1 MELYN
6 IIKQTILHHN
16 ENLHIDSTI
25 QESEI
30 RHAIRWIM
38 RDNPDIFWFAHQY
51 HYDEA
56 NSTIHFQYT
65 FSAERVKTI
74 QQSINDVIE
83 NDFCLEYVKKLSL
96 QEQVSYVYRWLVT
109 YCTYNANSAYNQ
121 SIYSVFVR
129 RNSVCTGYAK
139 AAQYLFNLLGI
150 ESRLVFG
157 CLHNDKEDGRHCWN
171 LVKVD
176 NEYYHF
182 DACFGDSIL
191 DNVAIK
197 SGVQELLKINGIN
210 YNFLCVSTDEILRT
224 RSIEDITTLPDCPNS
239 WSKTLI
245 NSLAQIKL
253 KQREDIKG
261 CLLSHIGSSADI
273 YLCSKD
279 KNTVLKVFR
288 PDSKTTSSAEYHYMQ
303 QTKGCRHLLQCDEQ
317 YTDITQNS
325 VAIEQSTPIV
335 DLLCSHYYELSLKG
349 LIKMATDVAKAW
361 KECQK
366 RGVLYR
372 DIHVCNI
379 YRSNDGI
386 FKLGDFGSCTNK
398 FDLKETVGN
407 QWFMA
412 PETFVSGVFTE
423 ASAVY
428 SISMVMYFILNNLRP
443 AFWTQGCE
451 DEALHKRMNGHNLPT
466 PVGCINL
473 PSHIKKKLDQ
483 FFTKVSVS
491 SQKERISSVAEFI
504 YELERLTFYCEDS
517 DYIIHRKGFS
527 LDFDINAGN
536 EDRLAARENYIPRDA
551 YHRYAMGD
559 EVEQMCTTAMSLPTS
574 AYTNDIVLDDAIIS
588 VDDVEEFAR
597 TRGGWN
603 DECDSVEP
611 NNSSDSDWC
620 SDFRVDETSNDE
632 ILFMGRVE
640 DFARTRG
647 GWNDECDSVEP
658 NNSSDSDWCSDFRVD
673 EIESLAHS
681 ISLPTPPHDANI
693 VESDSSCNV
702 DEHWMDAFVIESE
715 PTAIK
720 ESDIF
725 SYSYEPFFPLRFLS
739 VNTMEKELQT
749 VYEKTI
755 TCLTQEQEQLKF
767 VQTQIDELKKKKNE
781 IVDQLC
787 QCYCKKSRGLIA
799 NAVGGFF
806 RGLAGIAGILAG
818 SISTSSDEAKEK
830 LLECEKELE
839 AMMAQAQMYKKQIE
853 EFKQQKSN
861 LEKELA
867 ILEEQ
872 NKYNEVYSSIFAPAE
887 VKRKSHMQVQ
897 VYLHLYEE
905 SEKVKSL
912 AKESDKNAERK
923 DYIPLSLKLKKGD
936 KVDVEFNVYGETR
949 LASERKSIIWQGSFT
964 KCSFDYFVPQNIDVD
979 ELSCEVNLFVNGAMI
994 GEMRF
999 LTQIVE
1005 VPRNLNP
1012 EILSHRFNKIFISY
1026 AHQDAQQIKLLAL
1039 AYKAQGVDYFYD
1051 RDSLAPGDVY
1061 EEKIFDYIDSS
1072 DLFVLCWS
1080 KNAAVSDYVAKE
1092 KGRALLRAYPQISQ
1106 REATLKICPISI
1118 EPRADLPSDMK
1129 EVYNFEVI

>member
-1 MELYN
+1 MRLDLNSLY
-6 IIKQTILHHN
+6 KKLEQTIRQHEEILYV
-16 ENLHIDSTI
+16 DKDVT
-25 QESEI
+25 ESDV
-30 RHAIRWIM
+30 RNAIRWIM

-56 NSTIHFQYT
+56 SSTIHFQYT
-65 FSAERVKTI
+65 FSPERVKTI
-74 QQSINDVIE
+74 QKSINDVIE
-83 NDFCLEYVKKLSL
+83 NDFFIEYVKNLS
-96 QEQVSYVYRWLVT
+96 QKEQVAYVYKWLVT
-109 YCTYNANSAYNQ
+109 YCNYNVNSAYNQ

-157 CLHNDKEDGRHCWN
+157 RLHNDKEDGRHCWN
-171 LVKVD
+171 LVKVG

-182 DACFGDSIL
+182 DACFGDSVL
-191 DNVAIK
+191 DGVALT

-224 RSIEDITTLPDCPNS
+224 RNIEDITTLPECPNS

-288 PDSKTTSSAEYHYMQ
+288 PNSKTTSLKEYHYMQ
-303 QTKGCRHLLQCDEQ
+303 QTKGCRHLLQCNED
-317 YTDITQNS
+317 YTDITQNT

-361 KECQK
+361 KECQE

-398 FDLKETVGN
+398 FELKETVGN

-451 DEALHKRMNGHNLPT
+451 DEALQKRMNGHNLPT
-466 PVGCINL
+466 PAGCINL
-473 PSHIKKKLDQ
+473 PSHIKTKFDK
-483 FFTKVSVS
+483 FFNKVSAS
-491 SQKERISSVAEFI
+491 LPKERISSVNEFI
-504 YELERLTFYCEDS
+504 YELGRITFYCEDS

-527 LDFDINAGN
+527 LDFDLNAGN
-536 EDRLAARENYIPRDA
+536 EDRLDTRWHYISRDA
-551 YHRYAMGD
+551 YHRYAMED
-559 EVEQMCTTAMSLPTS
+559 EVELMCTTANPTS
-574 AYTNDIVLDDAIIS
+574 KSKMKKCKNGHIYDSYIYGNQCPFCPSENRNSTSNINNYYESIS
-588 VDDVEEFAR
+588 DGCTVIRHIAHADEVENFAR
-597 TRGGWN
+597 TMAAN
-603 DECDSVEP
+603 P
-611 NNSSDSDWC
+611 NSSSNTPSDKN
-620 SDFRVDETSNDE
+620 T
-632 ILFMGRVE
+632 VE
-640 DFARTRG
+640 D
-647 GWNDECDSVEP
+647 
-658 NNSSDSDWCSDFRVD
+658 
-673 EIESLAHS
+673 IETHASTERHF
-681 ISLPTPPHDANI
+681 TPPKATYNPQIPIPELTKEIIKNGTFYGMIPQSILGRI
-693 VESDSSCNV
+693 VGAIYRRINKNKIDRFKTENV
-702 DEHWMDAFVIESE
+702 
-715 PTAIK
+715 
-720 ESDIF
+720 
-725 SYSYEPFFPLRFLS
+725 
-739 VNTMEKELQT
+739 
-749 VYEKTI
+749 
-755 TCLTQEQEQLKF
+755 
-767 VQTQIDELKKKKNE
+767 
-781 IVDQLC
+781 
-787 QCYCKKSRGLIA
+787 
-799 NAVGGFF
+799 
-806 RGLAGIAGILAG
+806 
-818 SISTSSDEAKEK
+818 
-830 LLECEKELE
+830 
-839 AMMAQAQMYKKQIE
+839 
-853 EFKQQKSN
+853 
-861 LEKELA
+861 
-867 ILEEQ
+867 
-872 NKYNEVYSSIFAPAE
+872 EVYSSIFAPAE
-887 VKRKSHMQVQ
+887 IKRKSHLQVQ

-905 SEKVKSL
+905 AEKVKSL
-912 AKESDKNAERK
+912 AQESDKNAERR

-949 LASERKSIIWQGSFT
+949 LASERKSIIWQGSFS
-964 KCSFDYFVPQNIDVD
+964 KCTFDYFVPKDIDVE
-979 ELSCEVNLFVNGAMI
+979 ELSCEANLFVNGAMI

>member
-1 MELYN
+1 MEKLLYHD
-6 IIKQTILHHN
+6 IYSAVYSHN
-16 ENLHIDSTI
+16 SDLKLNQSSTPC
-25 QESEI
+25 EI
-30 RHAIRWIM
+30 RNAIRWIM

-51 HYDEA
+51 HYEKA
-56 NSTIHFQYT
+56 SSTIHFQYT
-65 FSAERVKTI
+65 FSPERVKTI

-83 NDFCLEYVKKLSL
+83 NDFCIEYVKNLS
-96 QEQVSYVYRWLVT
+96 QKEQVAFIYKWLVS
-109 YCTYNANSAYNQ
+109 YCNYNVNSAYNQ

-157 CLHNDKEDGRHCWN
+157 RLHNDKEDGRHCWN

-224 RSIEDITTLPDCPNS
+224 RTIEDITTLPDSPNS

-245 NSLAQIKL
+245 NSLALIKL

-261 CLLSHIGSSADI
+261 CQLSDIGSSADI

-288 PDSKTTSSAEYHYMQ
+288 PNSKTSSLEEYHYMQ
-303 QTKGCRHLLQCDEQ
+303 QTKGCRHLLQCNED
-317 YTDITQNS
+317 YTDITHNTI
-325 VAIEQSTPIV
+325 AIEQSTPII

-412 PETFVSGVFTE
+412 PETFVSGIYTE
-423 ASAVY
+423 GSAVY

-443 AFWTQGCE
+443 AFWVQGCE
-451 DEALHKRMNGHNLPT
+451 DEALQKRMNGHNLPT
-466 PVGCINL
+466 PAGCINL
-473 PSHIKKKLDQ
+473 PPHFKTELDKFFKTVSASLPKKR
-483 FFTKVSVS
+483 TS
-491 SQKERISSVAEFI
+491 RVAEFI
-504 YELERLTFYCEDS
+504 YELEKLSFYCEDS

-527 LDFDINAGN
+527 FDFDLDARN
-536 EDRLAARENYIPRDA
+536 EDRLDTREKYIPRDA
-551 YHRYAMGD
+551 YHQYAMGD
-559 EVEQMCTTAMSLPTS
+559 EVEQMCITAMISPSKSKMKKCERGHIYDSTVYGNQCPYCPTENKNS
-574 AYTNDIVLDDAIIS
+574 TQGKNSWFRRIS
-588 VDDVEEFAR
+588 DGPTFVRNIAHADKVEYFAR
-597 TRGGWN
+597 TMASAPDPLSTTTQVTN
-603 DECDSVEP
+603 ITDE
-611 NNSSDSDWC
+611 
-620 SDFRVDETSNDE
+620 
-632 ILFMGRVE
+632 
-640 DFARTRG
+640 
-647 GWNDECDSVEP
+647 
-658 NNSSDSDWCSDFRVD
+658 
-673 EIESLAHS
+673 
-681 ISLPTPPHDANI
+681 
-693 VESDSSCNV
+693 VESYSST
-702 DEHWMDAFVIESE
+702 MGFSE
-715 PTAIK
+715 NKRATYNATVQKSK
-720 ESDIF
+720 ESIWSKLF
-725 SYSYEPFFPLRFLS
+725 G
-739 VNTMEKELQT
+739 
-749 VYEKTI
+749 
-755 TCLTQEQEQLKF
+755 
-767 VQTQIDELKKKKNE
+767 KK
-781 IVDQLC
+781 
-787 QCYCKKSRGLIA
+787 
-799 NAVGGFF
+799 
-806 RGLAGIAGILAG
+806 
-818 SISTSSDEAKEK
+818 
-830 LLECEKELE
+830 
-839 AMMAQAQMYKKQIE
+839 YK
-853 EFKQQKSN
+853 
-861 LEKELA
+861 
-867 ILEEQ
+867 
-872 NKYNEVYSSIFAPAE
+872 EVYSSIFAPAE
-887 VKRKSHMQVQ
+887 VKRKSHLQVQ

-912 AKESDKNAERK
+912 AQESDKNAERR
-923 DYIPLSLKLKKGD
+923 DYMPLSLKLKKGD

-949 LASERKSIIWQGSFT
+949 LTSECKSIIWHGSFT
-964 KCSFDYFVPQNIDVD
+964 KCSFNYFVPKDIDVD
-979 ELSCEVNLFVNGAMI
+979 ELSCEANLFVNGAMI

-999 LTQIVE
+999 LSQIVE
-1005 VPRNLNP
+1005 APRNLNP
-1012 EILSHRFNKIFISY
+1012 EILSHRFNRIFISY
-1026 AHQDAQQIKLLAL
+1026 AHQDAQQIKFLAL

-1080 KNAAVSDYVAKE
+1080 KNAAASDYVAKE
-1092 KGRALLRAYPQISQ
+1092 KGRALLRAYPQLSQ
-1106 REATLKICPISI
+1106 RDATVKICPISI
-1118 EPRADLPSDMK
+1118 EPRADLPSDMQ
-1129 EVYNFEVI
+1129 EVYNFEII

>member
-1 MELYN
+1 MATSKTYFDFEYSIRSQRTKLKLVQY
-6 IIKQTILHHN
+6 
-16 ENLHIDSTI
+16 S
-25 QESEI
+25 SPCEI
-30 RHAIRWIM
+30 RNAIRWIM
-38 RDNPDIFWFAHQY
+38 RNNPDIFWFAHQY

-65 FSAERVKTI
+65 FSPERVKAI
-74 QQSINDVIE
+74 QQSIDDVIE
-83 NDFCLEYVKKLSL
+83 NDFCIEYVKKLNL
-96 QEQVSYVYRWLVT
+96 QEQVAYIYKWLVT

-157 CLHNDKEDGRHCWN
+157 HLHNDKEDGRHCWN

-224 RSIEDITTLPDCPNS
+224 RTIEDITTLPDCPNS

-245 NSLAQIKL
+245 NSLALIKL

-288 PDSKTTSSAEYHYMQ
+288 PNSKTTSQEEYHYMQ
-303 QTKGCRHLLQCDEQ
+303 QTKGCRHLLQCNED
-317 YTDITQNS
+317 YTEITKNT

-349 LIKMATDVAKAW
+349 LIKMATDVAMAW

-386 FKLGDFGSCTNK
+386 FKLGDYGSCTNK

-451 DEALHKRMNGHNLPT
+451 DEALQKRMNGHNLPT
-466 PVGCINL
+466 PAGCINL
-473 PSHIKKKLDQ
+473 PSHIKTKLDQ

-491 SQKERISSVAEFI
+491 SQKERISSIAEFI
-504 YELERLTFYCEDS
+504 YELEWLSFYCEDS
-517 DYIIHRKGFS
+517 DYIIHRKGYS
-527 LDFDINAGN
+527 LDLDLNAGN
-536 EDRLAARENYIPRDA
+536 EDRLDARGNYIPRDA
-551 YHRYAMGD
+551 YHKYALGN
-559 EVEQMCTTAMSLPTS
+559 EVEQMCICENKRATYNA
-574 AYTNDIVLDDAIIS
+574 
-588 VDDVEEFAR
+588 
-597 TRGGWN
+597 
-603 DECDSVEP
+603 
-611 NNSSDSDWC
+611 
-620 SDFRVDETSNDE
+620 
-632 ILFMGRVE
+632 
-640 DFARTRG
+640 
-647 GWNDECDSVEP
+647 
-658 NNSSDSDWCSDFRVD
+658 
-673 EIESLAHS
+673 
-681 ISLPTPPHDANI
+681 
-693 VESDSSCNV
+693 
-702 DEHWMDAFVIESE
+702 
-715 PTAIK
+715 
-720 ESDIF
+720 
-725 SYSYEPFFPLRFLS
+725 
-739 VNTMEKELQT
+739 T
-749 VYEKTI
+749 VQKS
-755 TCLTQEQEQLKF
+755 
-767 VQTQIDELKKKKNE
+767 
-781 IVDQLC
+781 
-787 QCYCKKSRGLIA
+787 KKSIW
-799 NAVGGFF
+799 
-806 RGLAGIAGILAG
+806 
-818 SISTSSDEAKEK
+818 SK
-830 LLECEKELE
+830 L
-839 AMMAQAQMYKKQIE
+839 
-853 EFKQQKSN
+853 FG
-861 LEKELA
+861 
-867 ILEEQ
+867 

-887 VKRKSHMQVQ
+887 IKRKSHLQVQ

-912 AKESDKNAERK
+912 AQESDKNAERR
-923 DYIPLSLKLKKGD
+923 DYIPLSLKLRKGD
-936 KVDVEFNVYGETR
+936 KVDVEFNVYTETR
-949 LASERKSIIWQGSFT
+949 LMSERKSIIWQGSFT
-964 KCSFDYFVPQNIDVD
+964 KCSFDYFVPKDIDVE
-979 ELSCEVNLFVNGAMI
+979 ELSCVALLSVNGVPI

-999 LTQIVE
+999 ITKVIE
-1005 VPRNLNP
+1005 KPRQLNP
-1012 EILSHRFNKIFISY
+1012 EIIAHKYSKVFISY
-1026 AHQDAQQIKLLAL
+1026 SHQDESKVKFLHEGLELGSVPHFFDRKYLKAGDVFPQVIQDYINSADLFILCWSENASKSEYVQKERLLAL
-1039 AYKAQGVDYFYD
+1039 ERAFPQVQ
-1051 RDSLAPGDVY
+1051 P
-1061 EEKIFDYIDSS
+1061 E
-1072 DLFVLCWS
+1072 
-1080 KNAAVSDYVAKE
+1080 NAAK
-1092 KGRALLRAYPQISQ
+1092 LRIYPMN
-1106 REATLKICPISI
+1106 I
-1118 EPRADLPSDMK
+1118 EPRAELPSDMK
-1129 EVYNFEVI
+1129 NYYHFGEI

>member
-1 MELYN
+1 MATSKRYFDLE
-6 IIKQTILHHN
+6 
-16 ENLHIDSTI
+16 DSIRSQRTKLKLI
-25 QESEI
+25 QYSSLNEI
-30 RHAIRWIM
+30 RDAIRWIM

-56 NSTIHFQYT
+56 SSTIHFQYT

-74 QQSINDVIE
+74 QQSINDVID
-83 NDFCLEYVKKLSL
+83 NDFCIEYVKKLNW
-96 QEQVSYVYRWLVT
+96 QEQVVYVYKWLVT

-157 CLHNDKEDGRHCWN
+157 RLHNDKEDGRHCWN

-197 SGVQELLKINGIN
+197 SGVKELFKIDGVN
-210 YNFLCVSTDEILRT
+210 YDFLCVSTNEILRT

-239 WSKTLI
+239 WSKALITL
-245 NSLAQIKL
+245 LAQTKL
-253 KQREDIKG
+253 QHREGIRG

-303 QTKGCRHLLQCDEQ
+303 QTKGCLHLLQGNEQ
-317 YTDITQNS
+317 YTDITQNT
-325 VAIEQSTPIV
+325 VAVEQSTPIV

-451 DEALHKRMNGHNLPT
+451 DEALQKRMNGHNLPT
-466 PVGCINL
+466 PTSCINL
-473 PSHIKKKLDQ
+473 PPHIKTKLDQ
-483 FFTKVSVS
+483 FFTNVSVS
-491 SQKERISSVAEFI
+491 SQKERISSIAEFI
-504 YELERLTFYCEDS
+504 YELERLTFYYKDC

-527 LDFDINAGN
+527 LDFDLNAEN
-536 EDRLAARENYIPRDA
+536 EDRLDARGNYIPRDA
-551 YHRYAMGD
+551 YHQYALGN
-559 EVEQMCTTAMSLPTS
+559 EVEQMCTTANSTS
-574 AYTNDIVLDDAIIS
+574 KSKMKKCENGHIYDSYIYGNQCPFCPSENRNSTSNINNYYESIS
-588 VDDVEEFAR
+588 DGCTVIRHVAHADEVENFAR
-597 TRGGWN
+597 TMA
-603 DECDSVEP
+603 
-611 NNSSDSDWC
+611 
-620 SDFRVDETSNDE
+620 SNPDVPL
-632 ILFMGRVE
+632 II
-640 DFARTRG
+640 T
-647 GWNDECDSVEP
+647 
-658 NNSSDSDWCSDFRVD
+658 
-673 EIESLAHS
+673 
-681 ISLPTPPHDANI
+681 ANI
-693 VESDSSCNV
+693 IDEVESYSSTMGFCENKRATYNATV
-702 DEHWMDAFVIESE
+702 QKG
-715 PTAIK
+715 K
-720 ESDIF
+720 ESIW
-725 SYSYEPFFPLRFLS
+725 S
-739 VNTMEKELQT
+739 
-749 VYEKTI
+749 
-755 TCLTQEQEQLKF
+755 
-767 VQTQIDELKKKKNE
+767 
-781 IVDQLC
+781 
-787 QCYCKKSRGLIA
+787 
-799 NAVGGFF
+799 
-806 RGLAGIAGILAG
+806 
-818 SISTSSDEAKEK
+818 K
-830 LLECEKELE
+830 LFGK
-839 AMMAQAQMYKKQIE
+839 
-853 EFKQQKSN
+853 
-861 LEKELA
+861 
-867 ILEEQ
+867 
-872 NKYNEVYSSIFAPAE
+872 KYNEVYSSIFAPAE
-887 VKRKSHMQVQ
+887 VKRKSHLQVQ

-905 SEKVKSL
+905 SEIVKSL
-912 AKESDKNAERK
+912 AQESDKNAVRR
-923 DYIPLSLKLKKGD
+923 DYIPLSLKLRKGD
-936 KVDVEFNVYGETR
+936 KVDVEFNVYGESR
-949 LASERKSIIWQGSFT
+949 LMSEHKSIIWQEAFT
-964 KCSFDYFVPQNIDVD
+964 KCSFDYFVPKDIDVD
-979 ELSCEVNLFVNGAMI
+979 ELSCEANLFVNGAMI

-1012 EILSHRFNKIFISY
+1012 EILSHRFNRNFISY

-1080 KNAAVSDYVAKE
+1080 KNAAVSNYVAKE
-1092 KGRALLRAYPQISQ
+1092 KGRALLRAYPQLSQ
-1106 REATLKICPISI
+1106 RDATLKICPISI

>member
-1 MELYN
+1 MATSKTYFDLEYSIRSQRTKLKLIQYSSP
-6 IIKQTILHHN
+6 N
-16 ENLHIDSTI
+16 EISD
-25 QESEI
+25 
-30 RHAIRWIM
+30 AIRWIM
-38 RDNPDIFWFAHQY
+38 RNNPDIFWFAHQY

-56 NSTIHFQYT
+56 SSTIHFQYT
-65 FSAERVKTI
+65 FSPERVKTI
-74 QQSINDVIE
+74 QKSINDVIE
-83 NDFCLEYVKKLSL
+83 NDFCIEYVKNLS
-96 QEQVSYVYRWLVT
+96 QKEQVAYVYKWLVT
-109 YCTYNANSAYNQ
+109 YCNYNVNSAYNQ

-157 CLHNDKEDGRHCWN
+157 RLHNDKEDGRHCWN

-182 DACFGDSIL
+182 DACFGDSVL
-191 DNVAIK
+191 DGVALT

-224 RSIEDITTLPDCPNS
+224 RNIEDITTLPECPNS

-288 PDSKTTSSAEYHYMQ
+288 PNSKTTSLKEYHYMQ
-303 QTKGCRHLLQCDEQ
+303 QTKGCRHLLQCNEN
-317 YTDITQNS
+317 YTDITQNT

-361 KECQK
+361 KECQE

-386 FKLGDFGSCTNK
+386 FKLGDFESCTNK

-412 PETFVSGVFTE
+412 PETFVSGIFTE
-423 ASAVY
+423 SSAVY
-428 SISMVMYFILNNLRP
+428 SISMVLYFILNNLRP
-443 AFWTQGCE
+443 AFWKPGCE
-451 DEALHKRMNGHNLPT
+451 DEALQKRMNGHNLPI
-466 PVGCINL
+466 PAGCINL
-473 PSHIKKKLDQ
+473 PPHIKTKLDQ

-491 SQKERISSVAEFI
+491 SQKERISSIAEYI

-527 LDFDINAGN
+527 LDFDLNAGN
-536 EDRLAARENYIPRDA
+536 EDRLDARWHYIPRDA
-551 YHRYAMGD
+551 YHRYAMGEEERMRKTAISGGRPNFNISENECAAKGHIAQAD
-559 EVEQMCTTAMSLPTS
+559 EVENFVRTMASNPDIPSTITQV
-574 AYTNDIVLDDAIIS
+574 TNI
-588 VDDVEEFAR
+588 
-597 TRGGWN
+597 T
-603 DECDSVEP
+603 DE
-611 NNSSDSDWC
+611 
-620 SDFRVDETSNDE
+620 
-632 ILFMGRVE
+632 
-640 DFARTRG
+640 
-647 GWNDECDSVEP
+647 
-658 NNSSDSDWCSDFRVD
+658 
-673 EIESLAHS
+673 
-681 ISLPTPPHDANI
+681 
-693 VESDSSCNV
+693 VESYSST
-702 DEHWMDAFVIESE
+702 MGFS
-715 PTAIK
+715 K
-720 ESDIF
+720 EKRAT
-725 SYSYEPFFPLRFLS
+725 YNAS
-739 VNTMEKELQT
+739 VQKS
-749 VYEKTI
+749 
-755 TCLTQEQEQLKF
+755 
-767 VQTQIDELKKKKNE
+767 
-781 IVDQLC
+781 
-787 QCYCKKSRGLIA
+787 KKSIWGRLFG
-799 NAVGGFF
+799 
-806 RGLAGIAGILAG
+806 
-818 SISTSSDEAKEK
+818 
-830 LLECEKELE
+830 
-839 AMMAQAQMYKKQIE
+839 
-853 EFKQQKSN
+853 
-861 LEKELA
+861 
-867 ILEEQ
+867 

-887 VKRKSHMQVQ
+887 IKRKSHLLVQ

-905 SEKVKSL
+905 SEKVKSF
-912 AKESDKNAERK
+912 AQESDKNAERR
-923 DYIPLSLKLKKGD
+923 DYIPLSLKLKNGD

-964 KCSFDYFVPQNIDVD
+964 KCSFDYFVPKNIDVD

-1005 VPRNLNP
+1005 TPRNLNP
-1012 EILSHRFNKIFISY
+1012 EILSHRFNRIFISY

-1080 KNAAVSDYVAKE
+1080 KNAAASDYVAKE
-1092 KGRALLRAYPQISQ
+1092 KGRALLRAYPQLSQ
-1106 REATLKICPISI
+1106 RDATLKICPISI

>member
-1 MELYN
+1 MRLDLDSLYKKL
-6 IIKQTILHHN
+6 KQTIRQYEGVHHV
-16 ENLHIDSTI
+16 DKDVT
-25 QESEI
+25 ESDV
-30 RHAIRWIM
+30 RNAIRWIM

-56 NSTIHFQYT
+56 SFTIHFQYT
-65 FSAERVKTI
+65 FSSERVKTI

-83 NDFCLEYVKKLSL
+83 NDFCIEYVKKLSQ
-96 QEQVSYVYRWLVT
+96 QEQVAYVYKWLVT
-109 YCTYNANSAYNQ
+109 YCTYNTNSAYNQ

-182 DACFGDSIL
+182 DACFGYSIL

-224 RSIEDITTLPDCPNS
+224 RTIEDITTLPDCPNS

-245 NSLAQIKL
+245 NSLALIKL

-288 PDSKTTSSAEYHYMQ
+288 PNSKTTSQEEYHYMQ
-303 QTKGCRHLLQCDEQ
+303 QTKGCRHLLQCNED
-317 YTDITQNS
+317 YTDITHNT

-349 LIKMATDVAKAW
+349 LIKMAIDVAKAW

-451 DEALHKRMNGHNLPT
+451 DEALQKRMNGHNLPT
-466 PVGCINL
+466 PAGCINL
-473 PSHIKKKLDQ
+473 PSHIKTKFDK
-483 FFTKVSVS
+483 FFNKVSAS
-491 SQKERISSVAEFI
+491 LPKERISSVNEFI
-504 YELERLTFYCEDS
+504 YELGRLTFYCEDS

-527 LDFDINAGN
+527 LDFDLDAGN
-536 EDRLAARENYIPRDA
+536 NARLDARWHYISRDA
-551 YHRYAMGD
+551 HHRYAMGD
-559 EVEQMCTTAMSLPTS
+559 EVELMCTTDCFELDKCIP
-574 AYTNDIVLDDAIIS
+574 NDEIIS
-588 VDDVEEFAR
+588 VD
-597 TRGGWN
+597 
-603 DECDSVEP
+603 
-611 NNSSDSDWC
+611 
-620 SDFRVDETSNDE
+620 
-632 ILFMGRVE
+632 IVE
-640 DFARTRG
+640 DFAITAG
-647 GWNDECDSVEP
+647 YNDY
-658 NNSSDSDWCSDFRVD
+658 DSDNN
-673 EIESLAHS
+673 
-681 ISLPTPPHDANI
+681 ISFCGSKL
-693 VESDSSCNV
+693 NV
-702 DEHWMDAFVIESE
+702 DEVENFARTMASDPGAPSTISPYTNITDEVKSYSSTMESSKNKRA
-715 PTAIK
+715 TYNVTVQKSK
-720 ESDIF
+720 ESIW
-725 SYSYEPFFPLRFLS
+725 S
-739 VNTMEKELQT
+739 
-749 VYEKTI
+749 
-755 TCLTQEQEQLKF
+755 
-767 VQTQIDELKKKKNE
+767 
-781 IVDQLC
+781 
-787 QCYCKKSRGLIA
+787 
-799 NAVGGFF
+799 
-806 RGLAGIAGILAG
+806 
-818 SISTSSDEAKEK
+818 K
-830 LLECEKELE
+830 LFGK
-839 AMMAQAQMYKKQIE
+839 
-853 EFKQQKSN
+853 
-861 LEKELA
+861 
-867 ILEEQ
+867 
-872 NKYNEVYSSIFAPAE
+872 KYNEVYSSIFAPAE
-887 VKRKSHMQVQ
+887 VKRKSQLLVQ
-897 VYLHLYEE
+897 VYLHLFKET
-905 SEKVKSL
+905 EKVKSL
-912 AKESDKNAERK
+912 AKEADKNAERR

-936 KVDVEFNVYGETR
+936 KVDVEFNVYGESR
-949 LASERKSIIWQGSFT
+949 LMSERKSIIWQGAFT
-964 KCSFDYFVPQNIDVD
+964 KCSFDYFVAKDLDID
-979 ELSCEVNLFVNGAMI
+979 ELSCEANLFVNGAII

-1026 AHQDAQQIKLLAL
+1026 AHQDAQQIKLLAA

-1061 EEKIFDYIDSS
+1061 EENIFGYIDSS
-1072 DLFVLCWS
+1072 NLFVLCWS
-1080 KNAAVSDYVAKE
+1080 KNAAVSNYVAKE
-1092 KGRALLRAYPQISQ
+1092 KGQALLRAYPQLSQ
-1106 REATLKICPISI
+1106 RDATLKICPISI
-1118 EPRADLPSDMK
+1118 EPHADLPSDMK

>member
-1 MELYN
+1 MATSKRYFDLE
-6 IIKQTILHHN
+6 
-16 ENLHIDSTI
+16 DSIRSQRTKLKLI
-25 QESEI
+25 QYSSLNEI
-30 RHAIRWIM
+30 RDAIRWIM

-56 NSTIHFQYT
+56 SSTIHFQYT

-74 QQSINDVIE
+74 QQSINDVID
-83 NDFCLEYVKKLSL
+83 NDFCIEYVKKLNW
-96 QEQVSYVYRWLVT
+96 QEQVVYVYKWLVT

-157 CLHNDKEDGRHCWN
+157 RLHNDKEDGRHCWN
-171 LVKVD
+171 LVKVY

-197 SGVQELLKINGIN
+197 SGVKELFKIDGAN
-210 YNFLCVSTDEILRT
+210 YDFLCVSTNEILRT

-239 WSKTLI
+239 WSKALI
-245 NSLAQIKL
+245 NLLAQTKL
-253 KQREDIKG
+253 QHREGIRG

-303 QTKGCRHLLQCDEQ
+303 QTKGCLHLLQGNEQ
-317 YTDITQNS
+317 YTDITQNT
-325 VAIEQSTPIV
+325 VAVEQSTPIV

-412 PETFVSGVFTE
+412 PETFVSGVFSE

-451 DEALHKRMNGHNLPT
+451 DEALQKRMNGHNLPT
-466 PVGCINL
+466 PAGCINL
-473 PSHIKKKLDQ
+473 PPHIKTKLDK
-483 FFTKVSVS
+483 FFNKVSAS
-491 SQKERISSVAEFI
+491 LPKERISSVAEFI
-504 YELERLTFYCEDS
+504 YELESLSLYCEDN

-527 LDFDINAGN
+527 LDFDLDA
-536 EDRLAARENYIPRDA
+536 ENNDGLDVCWVSHEA
-551 YHRYAMGD
+551 NHRYAMED

-574 AYTNDIVLDDAIIS
+574 VYTNDIVLDDAIIS

-603 DECDSVEP
+603 DECDS
-611 NNSSDSDWC
+611 
-620 SDFRVDETSNDE
+620 
-632 ILFMGRVE
+632 I
-640 DFARTRG
+640 
-647 GWNDECDSVEP
+647 EP

-681 ISLPTPPHDANI
+681 ISLLTPTHDANI

-702 DEHWMDAFVIESE
+702 DEHWMDAFVIESVHNA
-715 PTAIK
+715 TK
-720 ESDIF
+720 ESNNS
-725 SYSYEPFFPLRFLS
+725 SYSYESFVPLSSLS
-739 VNTMEKELQT
+739 DNTILKKLKNE
-749 VYEKTI
+749 YEKTI
-755 TCLTQEQEQLKF
+755 TCLTQQQERLKS
-767 VQTQIDELKKKKNE
+767 VHSQIDALKKKKNKIESQKDKPSEPKGTIGAGAVLFEPLMATLGGIVAFFTSPTIKSSNDASE
-781 IVDQLC
+781 IDQE
-787 QCYCKKSRGLIA
+787 I
-799 NAVGGFF
+799 
-806 RGLAGIAGILAG
+806 
-818 SISTSSDEAKEK
+818 

-839 AMMAQAQMYKKQIE
+839 AKLAQAQMCKKQIE

-867 ILEEQ
+867 VLEEQ

-887 VKRKSHMQVQ
+887 VKRKSHLQVQ
-897 VYLHLYEE
+897 VYLHLSEE
-905 SEKVKSL
+905 TETVKSL
-912 AKESDKNAERK
+912 AKESDKNAERR

-936 KVDVEFNVYGETR
+936 KVDVEFNVFGETR
-949 LASERKSIIWQGSFT
+949 LMSARKSIIWQSSFT
-964 KCSFDYFVPQNIDVD
+964 KCSFDYFVPKDIDIE
-979 ELSCEVNLFVNGAMI
+979 ELSCVALLSVNGVPI

-999 LTQIVE
+999 ITRVIE
-1005 VPRNLNP
+1005 TPRQLNP
-1012 EILSHRFNKIFISY
+1012 EIIAHKYSKVFISY
-1026 AHQDAQQIKLLAL
+1026 SHQDESKVKFLHEGLEL
-1039 AYKAQGVDYFYD
+1039 GSVPHFFDRKYLKA
-1051 RDSLAPGDVY
+1051 GDVFPQV
-1061 EEKIFDYIDSS
+1061 IQDYINSA
-1072 DLFVLCWS
+1072 DLFILCWS
-1080 KNAAVSDYVAKE
+1080 ENASKSEYVQKERLQALERAFPQVQPENAAK
-1092 KGRALLRAYPQISQ
+1092 LRIYPMN
-1106 REATLKICPISI
+1106 I
-1118 EPRADLPSDMK
+1118 EPRAELPIDMK
-1129 EVYNFEVI
+1129 NYYHFGEI

>member
-1 MELYN
+1 MDTLY
-6 IIKQTILHHN
+6 KKVEQTIRQYEEILHV
-16 ENLHIDSTI
+16 DKDVTVSD
-25 QESEI
+25 I
-30 RHAIRWIM
+30 RNAIRWIM

-56 NSTIHFQYT
+56 SSTIHFQYT

-83 NDFCLEYVKKLSL
+83 NDFCIEYVNNLTR
-96 QEQVSYVYRWLVT
+96 QEQVAYVYKWLVT
-109 YCTYNANSAYNQ
+109 DCTYNANSAYNQ
-121 SIYSVFVR
+121 SIYSVFAR

-157 CLHNDKEDGRHCWN
+157 RLHNDKEEGRHCWN

-210 YNFLCVSTDEILRT
+210 YNFLCVSTDKILRT
-224 RSIEDITTLPDCPNS
+224 RTIEDITTLPDCPNS

-245 NSLAQIKL
+245 NSLALIKL

-288 PDSKTTSSAEYHYMQ
+288 PNSKTTSLEEYHYMQ
-303 QTKGCRHLLQCDEQ
+303 QTKGCQHLLQCNEQ
-317 YTDITQNS
+317 YTDITQNI

-361 KECQK
+361 KECQE

-379 YRSNDGI
+379 YRSNNGI

-412 PETFVSGVFTE
+412 PETFVSGVFIE

-428 SISMVMYFILNNLRP
+428 SVSMVMYFILNNLRP
-443 AFWTQGCE
+443 AFWVQGCE

-466 PVGCINL
+466 PTSCINL
-473 PSHIKKKLDQ
+473 PSHIKTKLDN
-483 FFTKVSVS
+483 FFRRTSALLP
-491 SQKERISSVAEFI
+491 KERTSSIEEFI
-504 YELERLTFYCEDS
+504 YELEKLTYNCGDM
-517 DYIIHRKGFS
+517 DYVIHRKGIS
-527 LDFDINAGN
+527 LTLDLDAGN
-536 EDRLAARENYIPRDA
+536 SHRLDERWNYIPRDA
-551 YHRYAMGD
+551 RHRYAMGN
-559 EVEQMCTTAMSLPTS
+559 EVEQMCTTAISTS
-574 AYTNDIVLDDAIIS
+574 KSKMKKCENGHIYDSYIYGNQCPFCPSENRNSTSNINNYYESIS
-588 VDDVEEFAR
+588 DGCTVIRHIAHADEVENFAR
-597 TRGGWN
+597 TMASN
-603 DECDSVEP
+603 PDVPSTITPIIDITDE
-611 NNSSDSDWC
+611 
-620 SDFRVDETSNDE
+620 
-632 ILFMGRVE
+632 
-640 DFARTRG
+640 
-647 GWNDECDSVEP
+647 
-658 NNSSDSDWCSDFRVD
+658 
-673 EIESLAHS
+673 
-681 ISLPTPPHDANI
+681 
-693 VESDSSCNV
+693 VESYSS
-702 DEHWMDAFVIESE
+702 
-715 PTAIK
+715 
-720 ESDIF
+720 
-725 SYSYEPFFPLRFLS
+725 
-739 VNTMEKELQT
+739 TMVFCENKRATYNAT
-749 VYEKTI
+749 VQKS
-755 TCLTQEQEQLKF
+755 
-767 VQTQIDELKKKKNE
+767 
-781 IVDQLC
+781 
-787 QCYCKKSRGLIA
+787 KKSIW
-799 NAVGGFF
+799 
-806 RGLAGIAGILAG
+806 
-818 SISTSSDEAKEK
+818 SK
-830 LLECEKELE
+830 L
-839 AMMAQAQMYKKQIE
+839 
-853 EFKQQKSN
+853 FG
-861 LEKELA
+861 
-867 ILEEQ
+867 

-887 VKRKSHMQVQ
+887 VKRKSHLQVQ

-912 AKESDKNAERK
+912 AKESDKNAERR

-936 KVDVEFNVYGETR
+936 KVDVEFNIYGETR
-949 LASERKSIIWQGSFT
+949 LASERKSIVWEGSST
-964 KCSFDYFVPQNIDVD
+964 KCSFDYFVPKDIDVE
-979 ELSCEVNLFVNGAMI
+979 ELSCEANLFVNGAMI

-1012 EILSHRFNKIFISY
+1012 EILSHRFNRIFISY

-1092 KGRALLRAYPQISQ
+1092 KGRALLRAYPQLSQ
-1106 REATLKICPISI
+1106 RDATLKICPISI